1 MKNVLHWDPPEGL
14 TGVEVLYTV
23 QYFIYGQKKWLDKP
37 ECRKSNRTY
46 CDLSAETSDY
56 EHQYYARVKASRKA
70 TCSKWTETGRF
81 YPYLETQIGPPAVAL
96 TAGEK
101 SISVV
106 LTASEKW
113 RRTLEEGAVSMQ
125 QVYPALVY
133 NVSMYSPQSHRM
145 WWQCVAN
152 GSLVVPWLEPDTL
165 YCVRV
170 EALVPG
176 PPRLP
181 LPSEKQCIS
190 TLKDQTQEWKIK
202 IIFCYVLPISVTV
215 FLFSVMCYAVYR
227 YVHVGKEKRPGNLI
241 VIYGNEF
248 EKRFFAPAEKIV
260 MNLISISVLDG
271 ATGNQKDI
279 CLTET
284 SGGLSDLL
292 DTEAREAQEAQQ
304 EEEEEVKHLGYAS
317 HLMEMLCGSEENMDA
332 PSLTQPAALCR
343 ARATTTAVGTVVE
356 YEYDVRMAD
365 ISLAPEDQELKMQ
378 EEVCIEGIFLE
389 QQARLADRDP
399 QTWFCSSAPELGD
412 VDPGTIKLTE
422 AQEGLEEEPA
432 RTVVD
437 WDPQTGRLCIPS
449 LSDLEPDSEGDE
461 SPEGRG
467 LRAEGLLSRFCKE
480 QAADKLLED
489 HETYLVQFLED
500 WELFVQMGD

>member
-23 QYFIYGQKKWLDKP
+23 QYFIYGQKKWLDQP
-37 ECRKSNRTY
+37 ECRTTNRTH
-46 CDLSAETSDY
+46 CDLSAETSDQD
-56 EHQYYARVKASRKA
+56 HQYYARVKASSKA
-70 TCSKWTETGRF
+70 NCSKWTETGRF

-113 RRTLEEGAVSMQ
+113 RRTPEEGAVSMQ

-133 NVSMYSPQSHRM
+133 NVSVYSPQSHRM

-152 GSLVVPWLEPDTL
+152 RSLVVPWLEPDTL
-165 YCVRV
+165 YCVQV

-181 LPSEKQCIS
+181 LPSEKQCVS
-190 TLKDQTQEWKIK
+190 TLKDQTQQLKTK

-215 FLFSVMCYAVYR
+215 FLFSVMFYAMYR
-227 YVHVGKEKRPGNLI
+227 YVHVGNEKRPENLI

-260 MNLISISVLDG
+260 MNLISVSVLDG
-271 ATGNQKDI
+271 APGNQKDLH
-279 CLTET
+279 LTET
-284 SGGLSDLL
+284 SRGLSDLL
-292 DTEAREAQEAQQ
+292 DTEARAAQEEQ
-304 EEEEEVKHLGYAS
+304 EQEQEEVKHLGYAS
-317 HLMEMLCGSEENMDA
+317 HLMETLYGSEENTDA
-332 PSLTQPAALCR
+332 SSLSQPAALRR
-343 ARATTTAVGTVVE
+343 ARATAVGTVVE
-356 YEYDVRMAD
+356 YEYNVRMAD
-365 ISLAPEDQELKMQ
+365 VSLAPEDQELKMQ
-378 EEVCIEGIFLE
+378 EDMRMEGIFLE
-389 QQARLADRDP
+389 QQAHLADMDP
-399 QTWFCSSAPELGD
+399 QPWFCSCAPQLGD
-412 VDPGTIKLTE
+412 VDPRTSELTE
-422 AQEGLEEEPA
+422 AQEGAEEEPA

-437 WDPQTGRLCIPS
+437 WDPQTGRLC
-449 LSDLEPDSEGDE
+449 LSSFCDLEPDSEGDE
-461 SPEGRG
+461 SPGGGE

-489 HETYLVQFLED
+489 HETYLAQFLED